1 MPETKASL
9 LIVDDESSIRVLL
22 SQIFTENGYSVRSA
36 ADGLSALDEIRREA
50 PDILLSDLNMP
61 GMSGFELLPE
71 VRRRFP
77 RIRLI
82 AMSGAFSGNE
92 VPSGVTADA
101 FYQKGGGVGTLLR
114 IMESLRRPERK
125 AQQPH
130 AAPAPVWITRHRRN
144 DAGEGYLSIEC
155 PECLKTFSQVLN
167 GTIGSERETTCI
179 YCGSPVHYVTSQP
192 ENQTFLSAFHDRYSS
207 RTSALQPGG
216 NQNYEAHRRKA
227 KGKRRADGADNRA

>member
-1 MPETKASL
+1 MPETKADL
-9 LIVDDESSIRVLL
+9 LIVDDEPLIRVSL
-22 SQIFTENGYSVRSA
+22 SQIFMENGYSARSA
-36 ADGLSALDEIRREA
+36 ADGLSALDEIRRQA
-50 PDILLSDLNMP
+50 PEILISDLNMS
-61 GMSGFELLPE
+61 GMSGFELLPV

-101 FYQKGGGVGTLLR
+101 FYYKGGGLGTLLS
-114 IMESLRRPERK
+114 IVESLPRPERK

-144 DAGEGYLSIEC
+144 AAGEGYLSIEC
-155 PECLKTFSQVLN
+155 PECLKTFPQVLH
-167 GTIGSERETTCI
+167 GAIGSERETNCI

-207 RTSALQPGG
+207 RTSALQPGE
-216 NQNYEAHRRKA
+216 NQNYEAHLRKA
-227 KGKRRADGADNRA
+227 KGKRQADAEDNRA